1 MVEATKVITEGSYK
15 ETMRS
20 SRMCEIEWSL
30 MDHQETMVGKGMLIE
45 MS

>member
-1 MVEATKVITEGSYK
+1 MVEVIEIITEGSYK

-20 SRMCEIEWSL
+20 LRMCEIEWSL
-30 MDHQETMVGKGMLIE
+30 MDHQETKVVKGMLTE